1 MEKKLIVRIAEGLG
15 NQLFMYANA
24 YSLSKKIDYTLYVD
38 DLSGFIKTKNF
49 RSYYLNNF
57 NISAKTIN
65 NKYKFDSFSKNVKRK
80 ILKKIDL
87 FSIKKKFIIE
97 KVSKNKICKFD
108 LINTNSLDDLVYI
121 EGHYE
126 SEKYFL
132 DYRHNLLNE
141 FRFNV
146 NIDLSN
152 NFYYELIKK
161 NHNNIVSICVRTNR
175 FSERPGNENK
185 DASIIKSENYVK
197 DTIDYINRGIE
208 FIKSKIK
215 NPIFLI
221 WSNDFTNLKNFFPDN
236 NYIFVENQKNKII
249 TDFYLL
255 QNCKN
260 FIVGPTSFHWWGA
273 WLSKYDDK
281 ICIYPKNI
289 NPSNNINFWP
299 NNWIA
304 I

>member
-1 MEKKLIVRIAEGLG
+1 MEKKLVVRIAEGLG

-24 YSLSKKIDYTLYVD
+24 YSLSKKIGYTLYVD

-49 RSYYLNNF
+49 RSYYLHNF
-57 NISAKTIN
+57 NISAKIIDN
-65 NKYKFDSFSKNVKRK
+65 SYKFDNFSKNVKRK
-80 ILKKIDL
+80 FLKKIDL
-87 FSIKKKFIIE
+87 FRIKKKFIIE
-97 KVSKNKICKFD
+97 RVNKNKICKFD
-108 LINTNSLDDLVYI
+108 LINTSSLDNLVYI

-132 DYRHNLLNE
+132 DYKHNLLKE

-161 NHNNIVSICVRTNR
+161 NQKNIVSICVRTNR
-175 FSERPGNENK
+175 FSERPGNQNK
-185 DASIIKSENYVK
+185 DTSLIKSENYVK
-197 DTIDYINRGIE
+197 DTIDYINRGIK

-221 WSNDFTNLKNFFPDN
+221 WSNDFANLKNFFPGN
-236 NYIFVENQKNKII
+236 NFIFVENKTNKII

-255 QNCKN
+255 QHCKN

-273 WLSKYDDK
+273 WLSNYDDK

-289 NPSNNINFWP
+289 NPSNNIDFWP
-299 NNWIA
+299 NNWIE

>member
-49 RSYYLNNF
+49 RSYYLHNF

-132 DYRHNLLNE
+132 DYKHNLLNE

-185 DASIIKSENYVK
+185 VASIIKSENYVK